1 MDKNFKATNEPI
13 IDFEPGSEHR
23 ELLLK
28 EIERQSSRQKD
39 IPIIIN
45 GKEIRTG
52 NTKPCTKPQDHSHV
66 LGHYHEA
73 GPEEIQM
80 AIDSSLEA
88 WKTWSNTSLEERA
101 KIFKKV
107 ADLIAGPYRYK
118 INAAAML
125 DIGKSVFQAEVDAS
139 CELIDFLNFNIEFA
153 NTMQNSFTPIS
164 PDGMKNELE
173 FRPLEAVSYTHLT
186 LPTIYSV

>member
-52 NTKPCTKPQDHSHV
+52 NTKR
-66 LGHYHEA
+66 L
-73 GPEEIQM
+73 
-80 AIDSSLEA
+80 
-88 WKTWSNTSLEERA
+88 SNFLLWQSAYSELLISETFWPDFRES
-101 KIFKKV
+101 
-107 ADLIAGPYRYK
+107 DLLNSITDYQNRQRRFG
-118 INAAAML
+118 
-125 DIGKSVFQAEVDAS
+125 QTAEQVK
-139 CELIDFLNFNIEFA
+139 L
-153 NTMQNSFTPIS
+153 
-164 PDGMKNELE
+164 
-173 FRPLEAVSYTHLT
+173 
-186 LPTIYSV
+186 

>member
-1 MDKNFKATNEPI
+1 MDKNFKAINEPI

-23 ELLLK
+23 KLLLE

-52 NTKPCTKPQDHSHV
+52 NTKPCTKPQDHGHI

-153 NTMQNSFTPIS
+153 YTMQNSFTPIS
-164 PDGMKNELE
+164 LS
-173 FRPLEAVSYTHLT
+173 LIH
-186 LPTIYSV
+186 I

>member
-1 MDKNFKATNEPI
+1 MDKNFKAINEPI

-23 ELLLK
+23 KLLLE

-39 IPIIIN
+39 IPIIID

-52 NTKPCTKPQDHSHV
+52 NTKPCTKPQDHGHI

-107 ADLIAGPYRYK
+107 ADL
-118 INAAAML
+118 
-125 DIGKSVFQAEVDAS
+125 S
-139 CELIDFLNFNIEFA
+139 LIHI
-153 NTMQNSFTPIS
+153 
-164 PDGMKNELE
+164 
-173 FRPLEAVSYTHLT
+173 
-186 LPTIYSV
+186 